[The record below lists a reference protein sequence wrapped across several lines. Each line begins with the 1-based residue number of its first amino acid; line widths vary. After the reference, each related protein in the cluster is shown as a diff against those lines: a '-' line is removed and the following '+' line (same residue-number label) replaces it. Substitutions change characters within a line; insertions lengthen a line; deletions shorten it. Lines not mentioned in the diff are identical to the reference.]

1 MTKDV
6 KINIEGIDVS
16 TQEKIV
22 TNGKGIYKELQ
33 GKHFL
38 YYDELAPDN
47 STVRS
52 VIKFNINS
60 LSVRKDGI
68 SQSYMVFQLKT
79 ATEARYGSPYGYLNF
94 EVETDQY
101 VVEIHEDMVK
111 VSLSYRLMDKGHE
124 MSSNQL
130 KIIIEPLK

>member
-1 MTKDV
+1 MTKEV
-6 KINIEGIDVS
+6 SINIEGIDVS

-22 TNGKGIYKELQ
+22 TKGKGIYKELQ

-38 YYDELAPDN
+38 YYDELGPDN
-47 STVRS
+47 STTRS
-52 VIKFNINS
+52 VIKFNSNS

-68 SQSYMVFQLKT
+68 SQSYMVFQIKT
-79 ATEARYGSPYGYLNF
+79 ATEARYGTPYGYINF

-101 VVEIHEDMVK
+101 IVDIHEDLVK
-111 VSLSYRLMDKGHE
+111 VSLTYRLMDKEHE

-130 KIIIEPLK
+130 NIVIEPLK